1 MKNVYLTEE
10 DLISLSNILD
20 YGWKDEYKDYNE
32 SDEDRKK
39 DHMFHH
45 YDQLRKILKSVEN
58 SDLFE
63 KFYEV
68 DE

>member
-1 MKNVYLTEE
+1 MKKVYLTEE
-10 DLISLSNILD
+10 DLISLSKIID
-20 YGWKDEYKDYNE
+20 YSWKSEWKDFNE
-32 SDEDRKK
+32 SDEDHKRN
-39 DHMFHH
+39 HIFPH
-45 YDQLRKILKSVEN
+45 YDQLRKILKSIEN